1 GARRPQAPA
10 AGDDQPAVQRRQ
22 VLPRGRRGRDQ
33 RRGFR
38 RQRAHRGARPGAR
51 HPGSVPRPHLRPLH
65 PGRLHRHAPEGRQRP
80 RPRDLQA
87 PDRADAGP
95 HRLREPGRR
104 RRHVLVRAAAAERRL
119 EWGPAMPDRPLTR
132 ICYVEDDE
140 DIQRI
145 VRMSLERVGKMT
157 VAVVSDPTQAL
168 QAFAEFRPDLVML
181 DWMMPK
187 LDGPALFKLMQDRP
201 ETKALP
207 VVFITA
213 KASQRDLDQLM
224 KLGAAA
230 TISKPFSP
238 KDLPEQLREIWKKL
252 P

>member
-1 GARRPQAPA
+1 
-10 AGDDQPAVQRRQ
+10 
-22 VLPRGRRGRDQ
+22 
-33 RRGFR
+33 
-38 RQRAHRGARPGAR
+38 
-51 HPGSVPRPHLRPLH
+51 
-65 PGRLHRHAPEGRQRP
+65 
-80 RPRDLQA
+80 
-87 PDRADAGP
+87 
-95 HRLREPGRR
+95 
-104 RRHVLVRAAAAERRL
+104 
-119 EWGPAMPDRPLTR
+119 MPDRPLNR

-157 VAVVSDPTQAL
+157 VEVVGDPTVAIDAMN
-168 QAFAEFRPDLVML
+168 AFKPDLVML

-187 LDGPALFKLMQDRP
+187 LDGVALFRQMQARP
-201 ETKALP
+201 ETQALP

-213 KASQRDLDQLM
+213 RASQRDLDELM
-224 KLGAAA
+224 KIGAAG

>member
-1 GARRPQAPA
+1 
-10 AGDDQPAVQRRQ
+10 
-22 VLPRGRRGRDQ
+22 
-33 RRGFR
+33 
-38 RQRAHRGARPGAR
+38 
-51 HPGSVPRPHLRPLH
+51 
-65 PGRLHRHAPEGRQRP
+65 
-80 RPRDLQA
+80 
-87 PDRADAGP
+87 
-95 HRLREPGRR
+95 
-104 RRHVLVRAAAAERRL
+104 
-119 EWGPAMPDRPLTR
+119 MPDRPLNR

-157 VAVVSDPTQAL
+157 VEVVGDPTMAIDAMN
-168 QAFAEFRPDLVML
+168 AFKPDLVML

-187 LDGPALFKLMQDRP
+187 LDGVALFRQMQARP
-201 ETKALP
+201 ETQALP

-213 KASQRDLDQLM
+213 RASQRDLDELM
-224 KLGAAA
+224 KIGAAG